1 MAFDV
6 APGAPITGRSFFRDR
21 DRAEVRGEARLTRN
35 RMKSLNHRDTL
46 KKCSEI
52 LSRPLS
58 EFLKK
63 VTSSDHKP
71 GATGFKSSSSC
82 ANQSRRGCG
91 QGRDGELIDLPGTA
105 PTVDGQRPTIP
116 PDLPSTI
123 QICAGVPTVGRPNDV
138 PPSVPLVVPFNHS
151 TLPPPTRVVGRS
163 SPKSS
168 CAEVLSACQS
178 CEKARRRSVGI

>member
-6 APGAPITGRSFFRDR
+6 APGAPIAGRSFFRDR

-71 GATGFKSSSSC
+71 GQLASNPVRHARIKVDEG
-82 ANQSRRGCG
+82 ADRA
-91 QGRDGELIDLPGTA
+91 E
-105 PTVDGQRPTIP
+105 TV
-116 PDLPSTI
+116 
-123 QICAGVPTVGRPNDV
+123 N
-138 PPSVPLVVPFNHS
+138 
-151 TLPPPTRVVGRS
+151 
-163 SPKSS
+163 
-168 CAEVLSACQS
+168 
-178 CEKARRRSVGI
+178 